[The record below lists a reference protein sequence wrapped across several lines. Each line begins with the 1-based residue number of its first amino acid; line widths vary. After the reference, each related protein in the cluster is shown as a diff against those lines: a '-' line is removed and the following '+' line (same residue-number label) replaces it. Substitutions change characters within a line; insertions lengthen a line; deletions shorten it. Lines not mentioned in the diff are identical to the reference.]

1 MRTSVFLPLIL
12 AAVSVAPLTPLFAA
26 DNGDEAKLEPKDV
39 EFFEKNIRPVL
50 ANQCY
55 SCHSTKSGKA
65 KGGLLVDSREALA
78 RGGGGGPAI
87 VTGKPDQSPL
97 YKAITYAHEELQMPP
112 KGKMPD
118 DVIAAFKQWIQ
129 MGAPDPRSEHQLE
142 SGKPVLTGMTPKA
155 RKWWAFQP
163 IKKVAEPDVSKY
175 ANDPEFKSWTKN
187 PVDKFL
193 LAKMSERQLLPSRP
207 ASKEVLIRRV
217 TYDLTGLPPTPME
230 VRAFVNDNNPD
241 AWERLVDRLL
251 ASPRYGERWGR
262 HWLDSARYSDTRGN
276 MENNGVEKLE
286 DYRFP
291 YAWTYRDYVIKAFN
305 EDKPYNQFLVEQIA
319 ADRLPGIQKD
329 DPRLAALGF
338 ITVGKRFDNND
349 DTIDERI
356 DTVTKATMGLTV
368 SCARCHDHKF
378 DPIPTADY
386 YALHGVFNS
395 LDEPYEKPELQLVSD
410 DPELAQRQRVEFAL
424 KLADLELENRKAIYG
439 VLQGRSKQFRENV
452 EGYLMLSVTSGRDPK
467 RGDYERQ
474 YKINPQQEREMFN
487 SLRFN
492 PNHPVLGPFSQASR
506 LPADNFSQKWVETMP
521 AYLSDAKRNLNPLV
535 VETLKELKP
544 QSLLDVAKAYVELF
558 SRAQVESDA
567 FFEAR
572 MTPGK
577 STVPVDKVMAQ
588 LLNTPFFVPAAD
600 SIATATQQYRYF
612 TSRDGVE
619 EGWQS
624 PIQIDESADK
634 LKFAAINTLR
644 LADKGTIPGAMII
657 NDSPRPRN
665 SNIYIRG
672 ESARKGP
679 EVPRQFLEIAAGPD
693 RKPFKE
699 GSGRLELAEAIVD
712 PKNPLT
718 PRVAVNRIWMEH
730 FAVGFIPTPD
740 DLGNMSLPPANPEF
754 LDYLSQWFIDNDWS
768 VKKLNKLI
776 LTSQAYQQ
784 ASDSRFEGEQVDPA
798 NRLLWRANLRRLDF
812 ESIRDSMLQLTGKL
826 ENKMGGPPVNI
837 TDEPASYRRSVYG
850 YVDRANLSDL
860 MTQFDFADP
869 QMANSARISTIVPQQ
884 ALFFMNNPLAIDVA
898 RQVVA
903 RKDVSAVDGPDKV
916 TAIYQALFQRAPN
929 TDELQLASDFIGYA
943 TQLVAQ
949 RESAGDYKAT
959 AKDAKDNKNWNKKP
973 EAKKAEAKKPEAK
986 KNPGMGGAM
995 TAMNAGST
1003 MEMMNDSAAMKAM
1016 SGNKFAT
1023 LSNDGEKIDRAPLTP
1038 WELYVQG
1045 LIFANEFVY
1054 VN

>member
-1 MRTSVFLPLIL
+1 MRSSLIL
-12 AAVSVAPLTPLFAA
+12 SLFLAAISAAPLTPLLAA
-26 DNGDEAKLEPKDV
+26 DKADDAKLDPKDV

-65 KGGLLVDSREALA
+65 KAGLLVDSREALL

-87 VTGKPDQSPL
+87 KAGKPDESLL
-97 YKAITYAHEELQMPP
+97 YKAITYAHEDLQMPP

-118 DVIAAFKQWIQ
+118 DIIAAFKQWIQ
-129 MGAPDPRSEHQLE
+129 MGAPDPRSEHQLDE
-142 SGKPVLTGMTPKA
+142 GKPVLTGMTPKA

-163 IKKVAEPDVSKY
+163 LKKVAEPDVSKY
-175 ANDPEFKSWTKN
+175 ANDQEFKTWTKN
-187 PVDKFL
+187 PIDKFL
-193 LAKMSERQLLPSRP
+193 LAKMSERQLLPSLP
-207 ASKEVLIRRV
+207 ASKDVLIRRV

-230 VRAFVNDNNPD
+230 VRAFVNDDNPD

-276 MENNGVEKLE
+276 TENNGLQKLD

-319 ADRLPGIQKD
+319 ADRLPNIKDD

-395 LDEPYEKPELQLVSD
+395 LDEPYEKPELQFVSD
-410 DPELAQRQRVEFAL
+410 DPDLAKRQRVEFAL
-424 KLADLELENRKAIYG
+424 KLADLELENRKSIYG
-439 VLQGRSKQFRENV
+439 VLQDRSKQFREKT
-452 EGYLMLSVTSGRDPK
+452 EGYLMLAVTGGRDPK

-474 YKINPQQEREMFN
+474 YKIDPQQQREMFN

-492 PNHPVLGPFSQASR
+492 PNHPVLGPFFQASR
-506 LPADNFSQKWVETMP
+506 LPSDNFSQKWIETMP

-535 VETLKELKP
+535 VETLKDLKP
-544 QSLLDVAKAYVELF
+544 QSLLDVAKAYVEIF
-558 SRAQVESDA
+558 ARAQVESDA

-572 MTPGK
+572 MTAGK
-577 STVPVDKVMAQ
+577 DEVPVDKVMAQ
-588 LLNTPFFVPAAD
+588 LLNTPFYVPAAD
-600 SIATATQQYRYF
+600 KIATATQQYRYF

-619 EGWQS
+619 EGWQQ

-657 NDSPRPRN
+657 NDSSKPRN
-665 SNIYIRG
+665 SNIFIRG

-679 EVPRQFLEIAAGPD
+679 EVPRQFLEIASGPN
-693 RKPFKE
+693 RQPFKE
-699 GSGRLELAEAIVD
+699 GSGRLELAKAIVD
-712 PKNPLT
+712 PNNPLT

-730 FAVGFIPTPD
+730 FGEGFIPTPD

-754 LDYLSQWFIDNDWS
+754 LDYLSQWFMDNDWS
-768 VKKLNKLI
+768 VKKLNKMI
-776 LTSQAYQQ
+776 LMSQAYRQ

-869 QMANSARISTIVPQQ
+869 QMANSSRISTIVPQQ

-903 RKDVSAVDGPDKV
+903 RKEVSSADGPDKV
-916 TAIYQALFQRAPN
+916 NAIYQALFQRTPSA
-929 TDELQLASDFIGYA
+929 DELQLASDFIGYT
-943 TQLVAQ
+943 TQLVEQ
-949 RESAGDYKAT
+949 RGSSGAYKAT
-959 AKDAKDNKNWNKKP
+959 GKDAKDNKDWDKNKKPAPKKP
-973 EAKKAEAKKPEAK
+973 EAKKPD
-986 KNPGMGGAM
+986 MGSAM
-995 TAMNAGST
+995 SAGST
-1003 MEMMNDSAAMKAM
+1003 MEMMSDSAAMKAM
-1016 SGNKFAT
+1016 SGNKFAV
-1023 LSNDGEKIDRAPLTP
+1023 LQNDGEKIERAPLSP